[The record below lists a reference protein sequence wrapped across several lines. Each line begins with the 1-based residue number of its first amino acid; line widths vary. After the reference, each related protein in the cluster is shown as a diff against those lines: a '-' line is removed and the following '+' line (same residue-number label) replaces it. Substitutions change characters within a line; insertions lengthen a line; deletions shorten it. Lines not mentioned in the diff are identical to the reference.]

1 MLLTP
6 QEIKEQTRA
15 LWRTAFN
22 DSDDFIDLY
31 FEEKYTDD
39 ANIFFRHDGDIFAAV
54 QAFPM
59 RFQMGGHVLPSIY
72 ISGLATLPEYR
83 RQGLA
88 AQVLYYAHRRAF
100 ERGVV
105 FSFLVPGD
113 ERLVNFYRQQMHGNY
128 EVTTCR
134 IHVPL
139 QRTEASAEGIEV
151 NEPEQY
157 GQDVYVFYKKQQQQ
171 SAVALT
177 LSERDFFAAVG
188 DTELDGGALLIARR
202 RQKIVGTCLYLPT
215 KDGILV
221 RDLMIAEPGAQTAF
235 VDYLEQAYPK
245 QNLQMIDYCKWEE
258 EGAEPYAMARVL
270 NVERFLTIVAA
281 HHPEEIFEVGVEGDE
296 QIPENN
302 GYYRLEK
309 GKLKIIA
316 NRPNV
321 VLTPGAFAAAFLRE
335 HPVEMRLLMSDT
347 VE

>member
-22 DSDDFIDLY
+22 DSEDFIDLY

-39 ANIFFRHDGDIFAAV
+39 ANIFFRHDGELFAAAQV
-54 QAFPM
+54 FPM
-59 RFQMGGHVLPSIY
+59 RFQMGGHVLPSVY
-72 ISGLATLPEYR
+72 VSGLATLPQYR

-113 ERLVNFYRQQMHGNY
+113 EKLVNFYRQQMHGNY
-128 EVTTCR
+128 EVSTCR
-134 IHVPL
+134 IRVPF
-139 QRTEASAEGIEV
+139 QRTDTASEGIEV
-151 NEPEQY
+151 SAPEQY
-157 GQDVYVFYKKQQQQ
+157 GKEVYVFYKKQQQQ

-177 LSERDFFAAVG
+177 LSENDFFAAVA
-188 DTELDGGALLIARR
+188 DVELDNGALLVARR
-202 RQKIVGTCLYLPT
+202 RQKIVGTCLYVPT
-215 KDGILV
+215 ENGILV
-221 RDLMIAEPGAQTAF
+221 RDLMVADPAAQTAF
-235 VDYLEQAYPK
+235 ADYLEKAFPK
-245 QNLQMIDYCKWEE
+245 KELQLIDYCKWDE

-270 NVERFLTIVAA
+270 NVERFLTVVAA
-281 HHPEEIFEVGVEGDE
+281 HHPEETFEVGLEGDE
-296 QIPENN
+296 HIPENN
-302 GYYRLEK
+302 GFYRLEK

-316 NRPNV
+316 HRPNV

-335 HPVEMRLLMSDT
+335 HPVEMRLLMSD
-347 VE
+347 